1 MSAILVRGNP
11 MPRGA
16 RKKSKTDEKS
26 YSFINKGRK

>member
-1 MSAILVRGNP
+1 

-26 YSFINKGRK
+26 YSSAHERGK